1 MSRYGILKIFA
12 LRGFTFTFVG
22 LVVVAVVAVGLSFG
36 LAGVGLVVAGEF
48 EFFHAFFVFHA
59 ALCEGFLTL
68 ISTRSVGLP
77 VGLSVGFTLDAALF
91 FVTGSLFAGET
102 CGSTLLESLSLVEFT
117 DQRGE
122 S

>member
-1 MSRYGILKIFA
+1 MSRCGILKIFA
-12 LRGFTFTFVG
+12 LRGFTLTFVG

-68 ISTRSVGLP
+68 ISTRSVGL
-77 VGLSVGFTLDAALF
+77 SVGFTLDAALF
-91 FVTGSLFAGET
+91 FVAGSLFAGET